1 MTLIISC
8 DCYHIK
14 NDQVMVPVMKKDSHL
29 LGDMINDPW
38 VLVTNDTTILQ
49 ESRYDR
55 EENIEDIHR
64 VNAAYN
70 IEKDIYLT
78 TPFDTMN
85 GMTPQY
91 CTRYDNNTIIV
102 NSDIDTESKIIGPLG
117 NFVESIVSE
126 LYNNV
131 NNYAGKTYITPF
143 LKRYSKIVDTE
154 NEQSLKELYDD
165 ISCMNN
171 KKLFIKNPYH
181 KDINGIVDASNV
193 LNNSYNPFYIYEL
206 LETNPAFEYWSY
218 QTPRFI
224 LVQEE
229 MIMNY
234 ETRFFIVNG
243 VIVSASGRVIDFVP
257 TQESVKN
264 PFHYAQQTVK
274 HQSHSNDNQ
283 EIITN
288 SHYDHMVEYVKDI
301 ITTIENNENKFPTCV
316 IDIAWSPEKQSPVLV
331 EINNISNS
339 GLYGCSAHAIYNE
352 LYDNNCYQGLTLKDC
367 RNEIKNLV
375 S

>member
-8 DCYHIK
+8 DRYHIK
-14 NDQVMVPVMKKDSHL
+14 NDQVMIPVMKKDSHL
-29 LGDMINDPW
+29 LGNMINDPW

-131 NNYAGKTYITPF
+131 NNYAGNTYITPF
-143 LKRYSKIVDTE
+143 LKRYSKIVDL
-154 NEQSLKELYDD
+154 SL
-165 ISCMNN
+165 IH
-171 KKLFIKNPYH
+171 I
-181 KDINGIVDASNV
+181 
-193 LNNSYNPFYIYEL
+193 
-206 LETNPAFEYWSY
+206 
-218 QTPRFI
+218 
-224 LVQEE
+224 
-229 MIMNY
+229 
-234 ETRFFIVNG
+234 
-243 VIVSASGRVIDFVP
+243 
-257 TQESVKN
+257 
-264 PFHYAQQTVK
+264 
-274 HQSHSNDNQ
+274 
-283 EIITN
+283 
-288 SHYDHMVEYVKDI
+288 
-301 ITTIENNENKFPTCV
+301 
-316 IDIAWSPEKQSPVLV
+316 
-331 EINNISNS
+331 
-339 GLYGCSAHAIYNE
+339 
-352 LYDNNCYQGLTLKDC
+352 
-367 RNEIKNLV
+367 
-375 S
+375 

>member
-1 MTLIISC
+1 ME
-8 DCYHIK
+8 
-14 NDQVMVPVMKKDSHL
+14 KDSHL

-70 IEKDIYLT
+70 LEKDIYLT

-85 GMTPQY
+85 GMKPQY
-91 CTRYDNNTIIV
+91 CTRYDDNTVNNNAII
-102 NSDIDTESKIIGPLG
+102 DPQSKIIGPLG
-117 NFVESIVSE
+117 NFVESIVTE

-181 KDINGIVDASNV
+181 KDINGIVDTSNV

-206 LETNPAFEYWSY
+206 LETNPDFEYWSY
-218 QTPRFI
+218 QTPRFL

-229 MIMNY
+229 MVMNY
-234 ETRFFIVNG
+234 ETRFFVVNSN
-243 VIVSASGRVIDFVP
+243 IVSASGRVIDFVP
-257 TQESVKN
+257 TQESVKD
-264 PFHYAQQTVK
+264 PFYYSRQTVK
-274 HQSHSNDNQ
+274 NQSHSNDNQ
-283 EIITN
+283 EVIVN
-288 SHYDHMVEYVKDI
+288 PYYYHMSCYVKDI
-301 ITTIENNENKFPTCV
+301 IKTIESNENSPTTCV
-316 IDIAWSPEKQSPVLV
+316 IDIAWLPEKQSPVLV
-331 EINNISNS
+331 EINSISNS
-339 GLYGCSAHAIYNE
+339 GLYGCSAHAIYNA
-352 LYDNNCYQGLTLKDC
+352 LYKNDCYQGLTLEDC
-367 RNEIKNLV
+367 HNEFKNMFPNVQKL
-375 S
+375 